1 MRKSAACDFQ
11 NTSWHP
17 DFPIMMV
24 CREEE
29 MFDKKYE
36 DLQLPTSRLVRRRRH
51 LGRVYEQVLNTFY
64 EMSVLKRTISLST
77 DP

>member
-1 MRKSAACDFQ
+1 MRTCDELF
-11 NTSWHP
+11 SWS
-17 DFPIMMV
+17 DFLIMTI

-51 LGRVYEQVLNTFY
+51 LGRVYEQVLNTFDGDH
-64 EMSVLKRTISLST
+64 EKDIVVH
-77 DP
+77 

>member
-1 MRKSAACDFQ
+1 MRTCDELF
-11 NTSWHP
+11 SWS
-17 DFPIMMV
+17 DFLIMTIT

-51 LGRVYEQVLNTFY
+51 LGRVYEQVLNTFDGDH
-64 EMSVLKRTISLST
+64 EKTLLST

>member
-1 MRKSAACDFQ
+1 
-11 NTSWHP
+11 
-17 DFPIMMV
+17 MMV
-24 CREEE
+24 FREEE